1 MLRRKKRLKGSGRG
15 PICPEGV
22 GRAAPPTRI
31 SPKKTSP
38 MNRSLSLK
46 AKIGALVCAALVSIV
61 VLAAFAVLQI
71 QARIT
76 EGRRAELMTAV
87 ESAQSI
93 AAAYQQ
99 RAADGRMSAEDAQG
113 AALAAIRAARFGREG
128 KDYFYVWTLDGKG
141 VMHPFKP
148 EWSGKDMI
156 GQLMDSRGVDTLA
169 VLVKA
174 MRASKDGR
182 AFAEVHFPRPG
193 QKEAVPK
200 LQHAIA
206 VPGWNWMVG
215 AGLYM
220 DDVDAAVNAA
230 RVESIGFALFVLAA
244 LAALGVA
251 MARKVL
257 AQIGG
262 DPAQAVQAMHEVA
275 RGNLAVDL
283 GQPPE
288 GSLLAELQA
297 MAQSLRQTVGQVR
310 SATDGIVTASA
321 QIAAGSQDLSART
334 EQTASS
340 LQQTAAAMEE
350 LAGTVTHTSE
360 SAQNANA
367 LAKAASEAA
376 TQGGAVVKEVVTT
389 MEGITDSSRRIGDI
403 IGVIDGIAFQTN
415 ILALNAAVE
424 AARAGEAGRGFAV
437 VASEV
442 RNLAQRS
449 ADAAKE
455 IKSLIGLS
463 DERVGAG
470 AGQVQRAGDAM
481 ENIVANVD
489 KVTRIIAEITHASGE
504 QSCGI
509 GQVNTAVS
517 ELDRATQQ
525 NAALVEES
533 TAAAHSLRDQ
543 AQRLNETMRVF
554 RVDA

>member
-1 MLRRKKRLKGSGRG
+1 MNPGAGADAASTCSTRKKFH
-15 PICPEGV
+15 
-22 GRAAPPTRI
+22 
-31 SPKKTSP
+31 P
-38 MNRSLSLK
+38 MIRSLSLK
-46 AKIGALVCAALVSIV
+46 AKIGALVCAALVSII
-61 VLAAFAVLQI
+61 VLAAFAVVQI
-71 QARIT
+71 RNHIT
-76 EGRRAELMTAV
+76 EGRRGELMTAV

-93 AAAYQQ
+93 AAAYRQQ
-99 RAADGRMSAEDAQG
+99 AAEGKMSVEDAQK
-113 AALAAIRAARFGREG
+113 AALAAIRMARFGRDG

-148 EWSGKDMI
+148 EWTGQDMI
-156 GQLMDSRGVDTLA
+156 GKLLDKNGVDSLA
-169 VLVKA
+169 VLVDA
-174 MRASKDGR
+174 MRSSKDGR
-182 AFAEVHFPRPG
+182 AFAQVVHPRPG
-193 QKEAVPK
+193 SDAPVPK

-206 VPGWNWMVG
+206 VPDWGWMVG

-220 DDVDAAVNAA
+220 DDVDAAVKAA
-230 RVESIGFALFVLAA
+230 LYKSAGFALLVLAA
-244 LAALGVA
+244 LAALGVLVT
-251 MARKVL
+251 RKVL

-340 LQQTAAAMEE
+340 LQQTAASMEE
-350 LAGTVTHTSE
+350 LAGTVTHTAQAAG
-360 SAQNANA
+360 SANE
-367 LAKAASEAA
+367 LAKAASDAA
-376 TQGGAVVKEVVTT
+376 AQGGSVVKEVVTT
-389 MEGITDSSRRIGDI
+389 MEGITESSRRIGDI
-403 IGVIDGIAFQTN
+403 IGTIDGIAFQTN

-455 IKSLIGLS
+455 IKSLIGQS
-463 DERVGAG
+463 VERVEAG

-481 ENIVANVD
+481 EHIVANVD

-504 QSCGI
+504 QSSGI
-509 GQVNTAVS
+509 GQVNTAVA

-533 TAAAHSLRDQ
+533 TAAAHSLREQ
-543 AQRLNETMRVF
+543 AQRLNETMQVF
-554 RVDA
+554 RVQA